1 MAGSSSIPV
10 ESLRDPKFTQEFGM
24 TYSIMDYARNNYIA
38 QPGDK
43 ERRAFDS
50 SGTGAYDY
58 AIAWLYSPI
67 FEAKTA
73 EEEIPILDKWISEK
87 SGDVKYR
94 YGKQQFRRRFDPS
107 SVEEDLGDDPV
118 KASEYGRRN
127 LQYLLKHIND
137 WVADKDKGF

>member
-1 MAGSSSIPV
+1 MHNMAGSSSIPV
-10 ESLRDPKFTQEFGM
+10 ESLRDPKFTQEFGT

-43 ERRAFDS
+43 ERGVRL
-50 SGTGAYDY
+50 TPPELGAYDYY

-94 YGKQQFRRRFDPS
+94 YGNSDVVLTQVQ
-107 SVEEDLGDDPV
+107 
-118 KASEYGRRN
+118 
-127 LQYLLKHIND
+127 
-137 WVADKDKGF
+137 

>member
-1 MAGSSSIPV
+1 MIIMR
-10 ESLRDPKFTQEFGM
+10 SLGCINR
-24 TYSIMDYARNNYIA
+24 Y
-38 QPGDK
+38 
-43 ERRAFDS
+43 
-50 SGTGAYDY
+50 
-58 AIAWLYSPI
+58 

-87 SGDVKYR
+87 SGDPKYR

-127 LQYLLKHIND
+127 SAIYPETY
-137 WVADKDKGF
+137 